1 MASGGGGPGG
11 GAPAGAASGVEAGQ
25 RRSSMALSGSANTLE
40 ATARG
45 SAAPG
50 VTFPAPATKSRQ
62 RHQQAK
68 RRTAVAGSRDID
80 ESLDTHRYNFAA
92 CNPNNKET

>member
-1 MASGGGGPGG
+1 VGRGEGTGVGVGEGAGEGTTASA
-11 GAPAGAASGVEAGQ
+11 APGVEVGH

-50 VTFPAPATKSRQ
+50 VTLPAQATKSRQ

-80 ESLDTHRYNFAA
+80 ESLDTHR
-92 CNPNNKET
+92 